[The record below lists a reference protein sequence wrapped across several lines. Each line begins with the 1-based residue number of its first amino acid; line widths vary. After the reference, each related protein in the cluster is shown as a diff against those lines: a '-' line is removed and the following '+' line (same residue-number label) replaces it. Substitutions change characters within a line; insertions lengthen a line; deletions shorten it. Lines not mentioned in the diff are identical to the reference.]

1 MKLKKM
7 NQILINKLEQSLLIA
22 KKILIIAHQ
31 KPDGDAL
38 GSGLAFSEFLDALGK
53 QNDFFALGP
62 VSSTADFLPSR
73 KKVIDNFH
81 QISLLNYDLLVIL
94 DCGDLKQTGIEAEL
108 RALPAEFP
116 IINID
121 HHQTNENFGTLN
133 ILDAE
138 SSSTAEIVFSL
149 FEQLNFS
156 LSKDAATLLLT
167 GLITDTANFS
177 NPATTFSSLETA
189 GKLLARGARLG
200 EISSNVLQN
209 KSLDVLKFWGTI
221 LSRLTENKELGVVT
235 TVITKEDLELANLDE
250 EALEGVTNFLNNLK
264 GAKMV
269 LVLKALEDGKIKGSF
284 RTTTPGIDVS
294 LLAKTF
300 GGGGHAKAAGFTI
313 PGKLVKIEGGWRI
326 E

>member
-1 MKLKKM
+1 M
-7 NQILINKLEQSLLIA
+7 NQILINKLEQLLLVA
-22 KKILIIAHQ
+22 RKILVMVHQ

-38 GSGLAFSEFLDALGK
+38 GSGLAFCEFLDTLGK
-53 QNDFFALGP
+53 ANDFFALGP
-62 VSSTADFLPSR
+62 ITTSADFLPGR
-73 KKVIDNFH
+73 KKIKDDFSE
-81 QISLLNYDLLVIL
+81 ITLSDYGLIIIL
-94 DCGDLKQTGIEAEL
+94 DCGDLKQTGIETEL
-108 RALPAEFP
+108 RALPPNFP
-116 IINID
+116 IVNID
-121 HHQTNENFGTLN
+121 HHRTNENFGLLN
-133 ILDAE
+133 ILDPE
-138 SSSTAEIVFSL
+138 SSSTAEIVFAL
-149 FEQLNFS
+149 FEQLNFP
-156 LSKDAATLLLT
+156 LSKDSATALLT

-177 NPATTFSSLETA
+177 NPATTFASLEAA
-189 GKLLARGARLG
+189 GKLLSRGAKLG

-221 LSRLTENKELGVVT
+221 LSRLTENKELGIVT
-235 TVITKEDLELANLDE
+235 TVITREDLELANLDE

-294 LLAKTF
+294 RLAKTF

>member
-1 MKLKKM
+1 M
-7 NQILINKLEQSLLIA
+7 NQILINKLEQLIFRA
-22 KKILIIAHQ
+22 KKSLVMVHQ

-38 GSGLAFSEFLDALGK
+38 GSALAFSEFLDALGK
-53 QNDFFALGP
+53 PNDFFALGP
-62 VSSTADFLPSR
+62 ITTSADFLPGREKIKSDFG
-73 KKVIDNFH
+73 K
-81 QISLLNYDLLVIL
+81 ISLSDYDLIIML
-94 DCGDLKQTGIEAEL
+94 DCGDFKQTGIEAEL

-121 HHQTNENFGTLN
+121 HHQTNENFGILN
-133 ILDAE
+133 IVDPE

-149 FEQLNFS
+149 FEQLNFPV
-156 LSKDAATLLLT
+156 SKNAATALLT

-177 NPATTFSSLETA
+177 NPATTFSSLEAA
-189 GKLLARGARLG
+189 GRLLAHGAKLG

-209 KSLDVLKFWGTI
+209 KSLDVLKFWGII
-221 LSRLTENKELGVVT
+221 LSRLTENKELGIVT
-235 TVITKEDLELANLDE
+235 TVITQEDLELANLDE

-294 LLAKTF
+294 RLAKTF

>member
-1 MKLKKM
+1 M
-7 NQILINKLEQSLLIA
+7 NQILINKLEQLILGA
-22 KKILIIAHQ
+22 KKILVLTHQ

-38 GSGLAFSEFLDALGK
+38 GSGLAFAEFLDFLGK
-53 QNDFFALGP
+53 DNTFFALGP
-62 VSSTADFLPSR
+62 ISSTADFLPGR
-73 KKVIDNFH
+73 KKVKDDFDE
-81 QISLLNYDLLVIL
+81 ISPSDYDLLTIL
-94 DCGDLKQTGIEAEL
+94 DCGDLKQTGIEATL
-108 RALPAEFP
+108 RALPENFP

-121 HHQTNENFGTLN
+121 HHQTNENFGVIN
-133 ILDAE
+133 IVDPE

-156 LSKDAATLLLT
+156 FSKDAATLLLT

-177 NPATTFSSLETA
+177 NPATTFASLEAA

-235 TVITKEDLELANLDE
+235 TVITREDLELANLDE

-284 RTTTPGIDVS
+284 RTTTPGVDVS
-294 LLAKTF
+294 RLAKTF

-313 PGKLVKIEGGWRI
+313 PGKLVKIEGGWRV